1 MRADHRDTLEPSR
14 RHESPEHGAVR
25 VFPLQL
31 SQPKPDAW
39 GRQSGY
45 PAVSTRALLSRR
57 DALMLGLAACS
68 MPAWRSA
75 SAQAPRPWPTDE
87 IAPGIHVR
95 HGLDEDVSATN
106 DDAIANTG
114 FIVGREA
121 VAVLDAGGSLND
133 GRRLRASIRQATQL
147 PIRYVLMSHVHP
159 DHVFGAG
166 AFSADHPVYV
176 GHAGLP
182 RALSLRWEYYRAR
195 TEAILGKDSVGAA
208 VMPTMLVHDHGEI
221 DLGGR
226 VVELTAHG
234 LAHTDSDLS
243 GFDRQT
249 GTLIAS
255 DLLFVRRVPSLDG
268 SLKGWLREL
277 ALLKSVS
284 AKRAVPGHGPT
295 SVKWPA
301 GCRDLERYLEVL
313 LRETRAAIKKG
324 QDIDAAV
331 KTVGLSER
339 ARWALFD
346 DYNGHNVIQAFKE
359 LEWE

>member
-1 MRADHRDTLEPSR
+1 
-14 RHESPEHGAVR
+14 
-25 VFPLQL
+25 
-31 SQPKPDAW
+31 
-39 GRQSGY
+39 
-45 PAVSTRALLSRR
+45 
-57 DALMLGLAACS
+57 